1 MKAVTVAAAMIA
13 RRLFG
18 CVLLSLLLGGCLSP
32 VQQAS
37 AGSIGCPPG
46 EIVVADVKDGSWSA
60 TCRGRKFWC
69 SPGEPASCTEELPK
83 SGGPDASDPI
93 APATPT
99 PPDTPEPAEPAA
111 SVEPSATP
119 EPP

>member
-1 MKAVTVAAAMIA
+1 MTA
-13 RRLFG
+13 RWF
-18 CVLLSLLLGGCLSP
+18 LLSPLLLSGLGGCLSP

-69 SPGEPASCTEELPK
+69 SPGEPATCTEELPRA
-83 SGGPDASDPI
+83 GAGEPTGEPDPTAP
-93 APATPT
+93 PATPA
-99 PPDTPEPAEPAA
+99 TPEPAAPPTDAPADGADA
-111 SVEPSATP
+111 SA
-119 EPP
+119 PPQRLAP